1 MNDASLLY
9 QRVDGRTRQ
18 VLDDLARD
26 EGHVADL
33 RGGNAFEDLD
43 EGTTW
48 RRRRGRPRR
57 SR

>member
-9 QRVDGRTRQ
+9 QRDGRVRQ
-18 VLDDLARD
+18 VLDDLVRD
-26 EGHVADL
+26 DSHVAEL
-33 RGGNAFEDLD
+33 AGGNAFEDLG
-43 EGTTW
+43 EGSTW